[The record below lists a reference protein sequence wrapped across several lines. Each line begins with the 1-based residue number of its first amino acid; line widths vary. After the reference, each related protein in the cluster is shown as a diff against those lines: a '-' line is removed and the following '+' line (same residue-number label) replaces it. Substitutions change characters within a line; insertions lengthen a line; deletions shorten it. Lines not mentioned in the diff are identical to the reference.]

1 MRWSARCAGATF
13 AVLAG
18 ISAASAAAQQTY
30 PSKPIRFIVG
40 FSPGGVNDI
49 ISRLLAHELT
59 KGFGQQ
65 VIVDNRAGANGII
78 ANGIAA
84 GAAADGYTILL
95 VPTSFAIDMARE
107 AKLPYDPKRDFAPVT
122 LVASAPLVLVV
133 NPSLPVKSVRD
144 LIELAR
150 SKPGQLSFAHAGT
163 GNLTH
168 IAGEMLKSMTGL
180 NVVAVA
186 YKGGGAALRDVVSG
200 QVQFGIP
207 TMPPALGHIASG
219 KLRPLG
225 VTGARRA
232 PILAGV
238 PTIAEAG
245 VPGYEA
251 TGWWAVL
258 VPRGTPSS
266 TIDRLNREISRALR
280 VTDTKERLASLGAEP
295 VGNSPKEL
303 SAFLSAETNKWKKV
317 IKAAGVRIE

>member
-18 ISAASAAAQQTY
+18 ISAASTAAPQTY
-30 PSKPIRFIVG
+30 PSKPIRFVVG

-78 ANGIAA
+78 ANGIAG

-200 QVQFGIP
+200 QVKFGIP

-225 VTGARRA
+225 VTGAKRA

-266 TIDRLNREISRALR
+266 TIDRLNREISRALH
-280 VTDTKERLASLGAEP
+280 VTDTRERLAGLGAEP
-295 VGNSPKEL
+295 VGSSPQGL

-317 IKAAGVRIE
+317 IQAAGVRIE

>member
-18 ISAASAAAQQTY
+18 ISATGTAAPQTY
-30 PSKPIRFIVG
+30 PSKPIRFVVG

-78 ANGIAA
+78 ANGIAG

-225 VTGARRA
+225 VTGAKRA

-266 TIDRLNREISRALR
+266 TIDRLNREISRALH
-280 VTDTKERLASLGAEP
+280 VTDTRERLAGLGAEP
-295 VGNSPKEL
+295 VGSSPQGL

-317 IKAAGVRIE
+317 IQAAGVRIE

>member
-18 ISAASAAAQQTY
+18 ISAASTAAQQTY

-78 ANGIAA
+78 ANGIAG

-168 IAGEMLKSMTGL
+168 IAGEMLKSMTGIS
-180 NVVAVA
+180 VVAVA

-200 QVQFGIP
+200 QVQFGVP

-225 VTGARRA
+225 VTGVKRA

-266 TIDRLNREISRALR
+266 TIDRLNREISRALH
-280 VTDTKERLASLGAEP
+280 VTDTRERLAGLGAEP
-295 VGNSPKEL
+295 VGSSPQGL

>member
-18 ISAASAAAQQTY
+18 ISAASTAAPQTY
-30 PSKPIRFIVG
+30 PSKPIRFVVG

-78 ANGIAA
+78 ANGIAG

-225 VTGARRA
+225 VTGAKRA

-266 TIDRLNREISRALR
+266 TIDRLNREISRALH
-280 VTDTKERLASLGAEP
+280 VTDTRERLAGLGAEP
-295 VGNSPKEL
+295 VGSSPQGL

-317 IKAAGVRIE
+317 IQAAGVRIE

>member
-18 ISAASAAAQQTY
+18 ISAASTAAQQTY

-78 ANGIAA
+78 ANGIAG

-133 NPSLPVKSVRD
+133 NPSLPAKSVRD

>member
-1 MRWSARCAGATF
+1 MRWSAGCAGAMF

-18 ISAASAAAQQTY
+18 ITAGSAVAQQAY

-65 VIVDNRAGANGII
+65 VIVDNRAGANGMI
-78 ANGIAA
+78 ANSIAA
-84 GAAADGYTILL
+84 SAAADGYTILL

-107 AKLPYDPKRDFAPVT
+107 AKLPYDPKRDFAGVT

-133 NPSLPVKSVRD
+133 NPSLPVKSVKE

-150 SKPGQLSFAHAGT
+150 SKPGQLSFAHAGI

-168 IAGEMLKSMTGL
+168 IAGEMLKSMTATNIVG
-180 NVVAVA
+180 VA

-207 TMPPALGHIASG
+207 TIPPALGHVKAG
-219 KLRPLG
+219 RLQALG
-225 VTGARRA
+225 VTSIKRA
-232 PILAGV
+232 PILPDI

-258 VPRGTPSS
+258 VPRRTPRS
-266 TIDRLNREISRALR
+266 TIGTLNREISRALG
-280 VTDTKERLASLGAEP
+280 VTEIRERLASLGAEP
-295 VGNSPKEL
+295 VGSLPREL
-303 SAFLSAETNKWKKV
+303 GAFLLAETNKWEKV